1 MASQMGSS
9 PAGGAASDSATSQ
22 SEAAAMENVSVVKG
36 GPAQQG
42 GTVARGPA
50 AGAPGPH
57 PSFHGRRISWIAVAI
72 MMVGFLVGG
81 LAMIFGGGGPIW
93 WLFWVG
99 AGISVLGLLIM
110 LATNTFE
117 DWY

>member
-1 MASQMGSS
+1 MANQAEPGIL
-9 PAGGAASDSATSQ
+9 GGAASDSATSQ
-22 SEAAAMENVSVVKG
+22 SEASMQDA
-36 GPAQQG
+36 P
-42 GTVARGPA
+42 VAPSGSIGEGRAVAHGRP
-50 AGAPGPH
+50 GGPH
-57 PSFHGRRISWIAVAI
+57 PSYHGRTVSWVAVAI

-81 LAMIFGGGGPIW
+81 LAMIFGQHGPIW

-99 AGISVLGLLIM
+99 VGVAALGLLVS